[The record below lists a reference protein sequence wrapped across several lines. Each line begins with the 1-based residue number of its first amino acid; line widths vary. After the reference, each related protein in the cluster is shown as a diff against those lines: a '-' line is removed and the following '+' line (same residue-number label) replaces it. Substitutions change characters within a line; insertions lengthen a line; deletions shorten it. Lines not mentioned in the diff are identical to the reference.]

1 MASRVGLV
9 GLLALGAC
17 VIAGLASGRPQSP
30 SPLYTVRVDPRLCPS
45 PTCGGYWVAL
55 ANGARTRCAD
65 GTTRGRCYVA
75 KAVLAS
81 GGAARVE
88 DGALVRGSLTQYAFD
103 GVRLAALDVVA
114 VFAPAGAA
122 SVSGGYYRVVD
133 TGIRCVR
140 APCFS
145 LRATQVNGSTRTT
158 VSSLDL
164 RASGA
169 SSAAIARAERAVAT
183 KDGLLAR
190 GRFART
196 ADGGRMFRA
205 LRLYLRA
212 PQPRA

>member
-17 VIAGLASGRPQSP
+17 VVAGLASGRPQSP
-30 SPLYTVRVDPRLCPS
+30 SALYTVRADPRLCPS

-65 GTTRGRCYVA
+65 GTTRDRCYVA
-75 KAVLAS
+75 KAVVAS
-81 GGAARVE
+81 GDAARVE
-88 DGALVRGSLTQYAFD
+88 DGALVRGSLTQYAFA

-122 SVSGGYYRVVD
+122 PMSGGYYRVVD

-145 LRATQVNGSTRTT
+145 QRVTQVNGSTRTT

-169 SSAAIARAERAVAT
+169 SSTEIARAERAVAT
-183 KDGLLAR
+183 KAGLLAR
-190 GRFART
+190 GRFVRT

>member
-17 VIAGLASGRPQSP
+17 VVAGLASGRPQSP

-65 GTTRGRCYVA
+65 GTTRDRCHVA
-75 KAVLAS
+75 KAVVAS

-88 DGALVRGSLTQYAFD
+88 DGALVRGSLTQYAFA
-103 GVRLAALDVVA
+103 GVKLAALDVVA

-122 SVSGGYYRVVD
+122 PVSGGYYRVVD

-145 LRATQVNGSTRTT
+145 LRVTQVNGSTRTT

-169 SSAAIARAERAVAT
+169 SSTEIARAERAVAT
-183 KDGLLAR
+183 KAGLLAR
-190 GRFART
+190 GRFVRT

>member
-1 MASRVGLV
+1 M
-9 GLLALGAC
+9 
-17 VIAGLASGRPQSP
+17 
-30 SPLYTVRVDPRLCPS
+30 
-45 PTCGGYWVAL
+45 
-55 ANGARTRCAD
+55 
-65 GTTRGRCYVA
+65 
-75 KAVLAS
+75 K
-81 GGAARVE
+81 
-88 DGALVRGSLTQYAFD
+88 DGALVRGSLTRYAFD
-103 GVRLAALDVVA
+103 GLTLGALDVVA
-114 VFAPAGAA
+114 VFDPAGAG

-145 LRATQVNGSTRTT
+145 LRATQVNGATRTT

-164 RASGA
+164 GASGA
-169 SSAAIARAERAVAT
+169 SPTEIARAERAVAT
-183 KDGLLAR
+183 KGGLLAR